1 MHPLLVLSHADSALT
16 PFNAFALGLG
26 AQQLGAQRLGGQPP
40 SAPQRGGQ
48 HQGALG
54 KPVWGASQLL
64 RDLELRLGLASSAEL
79 TTEASRVLRWSA
91 RLQAMASAQRF
102 YAASFAVDPL
112 GTTQSVLALRDSLK
126 TCGWDG
132 SPIANGGARLDAL
145 AELESLA
152 ELPVPPSGADRAL
165 SVAAALSHRS
175 RPVYAELTLADV
187 ETTWPECWRRVFH
200 ELKRT
205 GTQLNI
211 LPQLEPQ
218 ASPNT
223 DLGKIQSALRE
234 ESSTAGDVQ
243 LVGDGSFVRVI
254 AETSIEAA
262 RATAALLASFN
273 EPNTVVIREREAAVL
288 DHALGQHGLP
298 SQGLHS
304 SSPWR
309 SSLQV
314 LPLALELAFEPKDPQ
329 RVLELLNLPQG
340 PFTGAVARYLTRALQ
355 RSPGVGGR
363 AWLEAKAKLAALLG
377 EATVDKR
384 LQPDQLPQQVALV
397 ELWLETRG
405 ADAIHGAPKN
415 ALLAVVTR
423 VRAWLLE
430 QVNRRPLDTILRV
443 GVQQCDDLIQALA
456 LEHRD
461 AIDLVHI
468 RRLSEFVMNSGAI
481 FELTPEE
488 IGKFPSVGSARAL
501 YTPAANVVWW
511 MFTHSYEHAL
521 GSPWRA
527 AERTALAA
535 AYIERPNLEL
545 QLFKRAAAFR
555 RTVFATQNRLILVSP
570 RTSAGQSSA
579 AHPLWDELVAKV
591 PLSLAAQAAITCSAD
606 ELLRPGEVR
615 VPKLPIERVAPLAL
629 PVAHPQWNVT
639 LPTAA
644 TSVRHSASSLG
655 SLLGCPLQWA
665 LTYLA
670 GLKSEEQA
678 LTSQH
683 LLAGSLGHRLIEVL
697 HEAGLFTA
705 DASTFRARAS
715 EEFELLVAR
724 EGAVLLRPGKAH
736 ELSQLSRQLV
746 NAACVLRELL
756 TAQGLTIR
764 SVEAAFEVPWRE
776 GQLFG
781 RLDLLV
787 ESTTG
792 QQLVIDVKWGH
803 AKYRTI
809 LQKGNA
815 LQLATYGQALHGQAL
830 HGQALRGQTPSE
842 QALPE
847 QTSPPK
853 NEPVVAAYYSLSAAQ
868 LFGVA
873 PNLDGVELVRG
884 DNLNNT
890 WQRANRT
897 LPLVETSVSRGQLH
911 VSGVTRALPL
921 LTALNVAESEWAHHY
936 QTLPSHACEYC
947 RYDGLC
953 GRRWEAFR

>member
-26 AQQLGAQRLGGQPP
+26 AQQLGAQRLGGQLP

-64 RDLELRLGLASSAEL
+64 RDLELRLGLGTSAEL

-91 RLQAMASAQRF
+91 RLQAMASVQRF

-145 AELESLA
+145 AELESLT
-152 ELPVPPSGADRAL
+152 ELPVPPNGADRAL
-165 SVAAALSHRS
+165 SVATALSHRS
-175 RPVYAELTLADV
+175 KPVYAELTLADV
-187 ETTWPECWRRVFH
+187 EATWPECWRRVFQ
-200 ELKRT
+200 ELRRT
-205 GTQLNI
+205 GTRLNI

-218 ASPNT
+218 ASPNS
-223 DLGKIQSALRE
+223 DLGKIQRALHE
-234 ESSTAGDVQ
+234 QSSTASDVQ
-243 LVGDGSFVRVI
+243 IVGDGSFVRVV

-262 RATAALLASFN
+262 RATAALLATLT

-298 SQGLHS
+298 SQGLYS

-309 SSLQV
+309 SALQV

-340 PFTGAVARYLTRALQ
+340 PFAGAVARYLTRTLQ
-355 RSPGVGGR
+355 RSPGIGGR
-363 AWLEAKAKLAALLG
+363 AWLEAKAKLAALFQ
-377 EATVDKR
+377 EAADQR
-384 LQPDQLPQQVALV
+384 LPPDQLSQQVALV
-397 ELWLETRG
+397 ETWFETHG
-405 ADAIHGAPKN
+405 ADAIRGASKD

-430 QVNRRPLDTILRV
+430 QVNRRPLDTILRI

-481 FELTPEE
+481 FELAPEE
-488 IGKFPSVGSARAL
+488 IGKFPSVRSARAL

-527 AERTALAA
+527 SERAALAA
-535 AYIERPNLEL
+535 AHIERPNLEL

-555 RTVFATQNRLILVSP
+555 RTAFATQNRLILVSP
-570 RTSAGQSSA
+570 RMSAGQSCA

-591 PLSLAAQAAITCSAD
+591 PLSLAAQAAITYSAG
-606 ELLRPGEVR
+606 ELLRPDNVR
-615 VPKLPIERVAPLAL
+615 VPKVPIERVAPLAL

-697 HEAGLFTA
+697 HGAGLFTA
-705 DASTFRARAS
+705 DATTFRARAS
-715 EEFELLVAR
+715 EEFDLLVLH
-724 EGAVLLRPGKAH
+724 EGAVLLRSGKAH

-746 NAACVLRELL
+746 NAACVLKELL
-756 TAQGLTIR
+756 TDQGLTIR
-764 SVEAAFEVPWRE
+764 NVEAAFDVPWRD

-809 LQKGNA
+809 LQEGTA
-815 LQLATYGQALHGQAL
+815 LQLATYAQALHGRVLSAQTPTAHAL
-830 HGQALRGQTPSE
+830 PGQTS
-842 QALPE
+842 Q
-847 QTSPPK
+847 S
-853 NEPVVAAYYSLSAAQ
+853 NGEPVLAAYYSLSTAQ

-897 LPLVETSVSRGQLH
+897 LPLVERSVSRGLLH

-921 LTALNVAESEWAHHY
+921 LTALNVAESDWGQHY
-936 QTLPSHACEYC
+936 ETRPSAACEYC